1 MPVSLVLDFRGADL
15 PTRERFHLP
24 EERVAELY
32 AGSRD
37 GAVREMVLLSTC
49 NRLEV
54 YGAPGEQGPDAVARA
69 VAEIA
74 RRWTGDEARSREL
87 LRTATHRS
95 GADAARHLVR
105 VAAGLESQVLGDA
118 QVLGQV
124 RAAYASAREA
134 GTVGPVLHRLFE
146 TALRVGKRVQT
157 ETRLVGGRSSVG
169 AEAAELTARHAGP
182 PAERR
187 IVVVGCGKTGE
198 QAARRLAKLGAR
210 DLVLVNRTPERA
222 IHLAGEVWGRPAR
235 WEQMHQELARADVA
249 IVATGADLA
258 TVRAASLGFCRRQA
272 GTFGRPLLL
281 VDLSVPRNVEPEAA
295 GLPGVT
301 LMDMDALRGPLAQAE
316 AARRAAIPAAERI
329 ADEELARFAAWLAEG
344 AAREAVAPLR
354 EALEEVCRRE
364 LAFATGPDS
373 AQALTSRIVA
383 KLLARPMSSL
393 RAATARGEELTVV
406 TEMLR
411 HLFDRP
417 GARRALSEPAAAEMS
432 TEAASPAIGPIQ
444 RAGSADLAAERMD
457 AASPRRLRK
466 AG

>member
-1 MPVSLVLDFRGADL
+1 
-15 PTRERFHLP
+15 
-24 EERVAELY
+24 
-32 AGSRD
+32 
-37 GAVREMVLLSTC
+37 
-49 NRLEV
+49 
-54 YGAPGEQGPDAVARA
+54 
-69 VAEIA
+69 
-74 RRWTGDEARSREL
+74 
-87 LRTATHRS
+87 
-95 GADAARHLVR
+95 
-105 VAAGLESQVLGDA
+105 
-118 QVLGQV
+118 
-124 RAAYASAREA
+124 
-134 GTVGPVLHRLFE
+134 VLHRLFE

-222 IHLAGEVWGRPAR
+222 IHLSSEVWGRPAR

-249 IVATGADLA
+249 IVATGADLS

-344 AAREAVAPLR
+344 AARDAVAPLR

-364 LAFATGPDS
+364 LAFAAGAD
-373 AQALTSRIVA
+373 AAGALTARIVA

-393 RAATARGEELTVV
+393 RAATARGEPLADAAAT
-406 TEMLR
+406 LR
-411 HLFDRP
+411 HLFLRP
-417 GARRALSEPAAAEMS
+417 GDLRAVSEEAAAEVS
-432 TEAASPAIGPIQ
+432 AELPALAIESLQHAASATHPAK
-444 RAGSADLAAERMD
+444 RAD
-457 AASPRRLRK
+457 APAPRRLRK